1 MNTCF
6 YFYKENM
13 VFEEMIIVAELNAGY
28 LAEKEAT
35 GAILD
40 QEGWLRTGDICYF
53 DEEGFLFYVDRIKEL
68 IKYKAYQVYS
78 KLWHLLV
85 TVFIFAVFLGTIV
98 PRSSLHVYRCYC

>member
-1 MNTCF
+1 
-6 YFYKENM
+6 M

-68 IKYKAYQVYS
+68 IKYKAYQVYETLAFIS
-78 KLWHLLV
+78 YSFYICSLSWNHCSP
-85 TVFIFAVFLGTIV
+85 FIFACI
-98 PRSSLHVYRCYC
+98 